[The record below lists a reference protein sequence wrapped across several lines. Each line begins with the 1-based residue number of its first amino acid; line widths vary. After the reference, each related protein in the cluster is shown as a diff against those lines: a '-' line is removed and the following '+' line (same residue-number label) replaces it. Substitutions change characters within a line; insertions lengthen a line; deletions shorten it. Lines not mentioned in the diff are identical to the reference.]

1 MFLTGSN
8 KCGQLGT
15 GEGQRVDKFTRTFKH
30 RVKAVYCGR
39 DTLMVEAEDREY
51 NEAIYDDTFGKML
64 NFEDSNLIPLLDSF
78 IICSDGKKFPILYDF
93 VITRFP
99 LLEKYSKEV
108 TEESSVGSST
118 EPPTKKRKSGGD
130 DRTMKIIDLTPIAT
144 LSSNSILKLLTYIC
158 TDVVEDRDSPNSI
171 QDDLKIIQWITEN
184 SGLDFSA
191 SSQDTSNTT
200 RFIKLILQKILTSI
214 TNTTVVNV
222 LGALQVLKKHPLIIN
237 LYRHCIALIRKI
249 EKTYTISEI
258 ANFDQLSREALLETL
273 TYGENYHC
281 LGSSDISVPPSS
293 FSTNLEQ
300 LFNNTQKSNGN
311 MGDVTLLLNK
321 EGTRVLY
328 AHKAILAVKCDFFKL
343 KFTSGMGD
351 MDSRRVEIYEY
362 ADENEIRAQ
371 EEFIRYL
378 YTDKVELT
386 KTMPLAS

>member
-1 MFLTGSN
+1 
-8 KCGQLGT
+8 
-15 GEGQRVDKFTRTFKH
+15 
-30 RVKAVYCGR
+30 
-39 DTLMVEAEDREY
+39 
-51 NEAIYDDTFGKML
+51 
-64 NFEDSNLIPLLDSF
+64 
-78 IICSDGKKFPILYDF
+78 
-93 VITRFP
+93 
-99 LLEKYSKEV
+99 
-108 TEESSVGSST
+108 
-118 EPPTKKRKSGGD
+118 
-130 DRTMKIIDLTPIAT
+130 MKIIDLTPIAT

-281 LGSSDISVPPSS
+281 LGSSDISVPPHH
-293 FSTNLEQ
+293 FQQIWNNYLTTLKNLMETWEMLLYCST
-300 LFNNTQKSNGN
+300 K
-311 MGDVTLLLNK
+311 
-321 EGTRVLY
+321 
-328 AHKAILAVKCDFFKL
+328 KAP
-343 KFTSGMGD
+343 G
-351 MDSRRVEIYEY
+351 RVEIYEY